1 MGRIVRWVAGTA
13 CLVALG
19 VARAP
24 VAAPPDDI
32 FVMAK
37 DVGDVITLDP
47 AEVFEFT
54 AGEIV
59 ANVYDRLMM
68 FEPEHPGQLAGG
80 VAESYAISDDGKT
93 IVFRI
98 RDGLRF
104 HSGNPVRPEDVE
116 FSLERV
122 VKLNRTPAFIVT
134 QFGWNADNVED
145 LIQVVDS
152 RHLRIE
158 ITVGISPGLVLNAL
172 SAGVASVVDRELVLA
187 HAEDGD
193 LGHAWLKL
201 HSAGSGPFRLGKW
214 KANEYIA
221 LEANPHYRHGAPAMR
236 RVFLQ
241 HVPEPSAQRLLLER
255 GDVDMAR
262 NLTPD
267 QIKALAGHADLAVD
281 SYPKGAIVYLAANA
295 AHPVL
300 GNSTVVQ
307 ALRHAIDYQG
317 MADSFLGGQFA
328 VHQAFWPAGLW
339 AGYTATPYELDI
351 EKARSLL
358 AAAGL
363 EPFEVRIDTL
373 TGSPFPQIAQ
383 SLQATFAQAGIRSRI
398 VMQDGRTLWPRYR
411 ARKHELIIA
420 RWSPDYMDP
429 HSNADAFAR
438 NPDNRP
444 EARLAGVLAW
454 RNAWASEDIN
464 AKTIEARDTRD
475 LGARE
480 QMYLE
485 LQMRLQTEGP
495 YAIMFQQIDQVVRR
509 RHVEGFV
516 SGVNFDHV
524 YYRMVTK

>member
-1 MGRIVRWVAGTA
+1 MGRAVRSVVAVGCVA
-13 CLVALG
+13 ALG
-19 VARAP
+19 LVRA
-24 VAAPPDDI
+24 AAPPPDDI

-37 DVGDVITLDP
+37 DVGDIITLDP

-54 AGEIV
+54 AAEIV
-59 ANVYDRLMM
+59 ANVYERLMT
-68 FEPEHPGQLAGG
+68 FDPEHPGQLAGG
-80 VAESYAISDDGKT
+80 VAESYAVSDDGT
-93 IVFRI
+93 SIVFRI

-134 QFGWNADNVED
+134 QFGWDAENVED
-145 LIQVVDS
+145 RIRVVDA

-158 ITVGISPGLVLNAL
+158 VTEGLSPGLVLNAL

-187 HAEDGD
+187 HAADGD

-201 HSAGSGPFRLGKW
+201 HSAGSGPFRLGRW
-214 KANEYIA
+214 KANEYVA
-221 LEANPHYRHGAPAMR
+221 LEANPRYRLGAPAMR

-267 QIKALAGHADLAVD
+267 QIEALAGHADLAVD
-281 SYPKGAIVYLAANA
+281 SYPKSAIVYLAANA

-300 GNSTVVQ
+300 GNPAVVQ
-307 ALRHAIDYQG
+307 ALRHAIDYRG
-317 MADSFLGGQFA
+317 MADSFLAGQFV

-339 AGYTATPYELDI
+339 AGYPATPYALDI
-351 EKARSLL
+351 ARARSLL
-358 AAAGL
+358 ADAGVG
-363 EPFEVRIDTL
+363 PFEVRIDTL
-373 TGSPFPQIAQ
+373 TSSPFPQIAQ
-383 SLQATFAQAGIRSRI
+383 SLQATFAQAGIRARI

-411 ARKHELIIA
+411 ARRHEVIIA

-444 EARLAGVLAW
+444 EAGLAGVLAW
-454 RNAWASEDIN
+454 RNAWASADIN
-464 AKTIEARDTRD
+464 ARTIEARDTRD
-475 LGARE
+475 PDARE
-480 QMYLE
+480 HLYLE
-485 LQMRLQTEGP
+485 LQRRLQTEGP
-495 YAIMFQQIDQVVRR
+495 YAIMFQQIEQIVRR
-509 RHVEGFV
+509 RQVAGFV

-524 YYRMVTK
+524 YYRTVTK